1 MAQVILMNLHGLPK
15 GKAQVRKDRMEVET
29 PGNKKMDE
37 GLLREMG
44 RDGVRMKKCKDV
56 LWKEGKQ

>member
-1 MAQVILMNLHGLPK
+1 MNLHGLPK
-15 GKAQVRKDRMEVET
+15 GKAQVRKHRMEVET

>member
-1 MAQVILMNLHGLPK
+1 MNLHGLPK